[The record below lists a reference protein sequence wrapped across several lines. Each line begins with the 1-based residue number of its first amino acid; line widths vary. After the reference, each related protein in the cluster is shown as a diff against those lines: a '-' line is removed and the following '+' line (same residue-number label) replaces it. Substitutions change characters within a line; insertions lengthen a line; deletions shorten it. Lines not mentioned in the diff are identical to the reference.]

1 MTKKVLSVIAFLTLS
16 AAAANAEIKHLE
28 LSIFG
33 MD

>member
-1 MTKKVLSVIAFLTLS
+1 MRKRLFSLVTFVALS
-16 AAAANAEIKHLE
+16 ALSARAEIQHLE